1 MLRVQF
7 YGLAAIKSF
16 MRNVQV
22 SEEEVSWAGFL
33 VDEDA
38 KSCFELLDN
47 AVSATARHD
56 PDIVEEAWFHR
67 RTIVTCN
74 RRHFLT
80 HIRRFQSRENQ
91 KECRDLWGLLVVNN
105 LRLLREK
112 GLPLVRTGLRVLP
125 KQEPLRWSGAGFL
138 NLYVRLTAENK
149 LEIRRFERCSCCERD
164 LPPREPWNGWYRS
177 LPLIGASDEPREQ
190 REIA

>member
-1 MLRVQF
+1 M
-7 YGLAAIKSF
+7 
-16 MRNVQV
+16 N
-22 SEEEVSWAGFL
+22 EEEVSWAGFL

-38 KSCFELLDN
+38 KGCAELLDD
-47 AVSATARHD
+47 AVFATAHDD

-105 LRLLREK
+105 LRLLREE

-125 KQEPLRWSGAGFL
+125 KQEPLRWAGAGFL
-138 NLYVRLTAENK
+138 NLYVRLRVEKPWVAKSRHAEIKGVNVM
-149 LEIRRFERCSCCERD
+149 SPA
-164 LPPREPWNGWYRS
+164 LP
-177 LPLIGASDEPREQ
+177 
-190 REIA
+190 

>member
-1 MLRVQF
+1 
-7 YGLAAIKSF
+7 

-22 SEEEVSWAGFL
+22 NDEEVSWAGFL

-38 KSCFELLDN
+38 KGCVDLLDD
-47 AVSATARHD
+47 AILATAHDD

-105 LRLLREK
+105 LRLLREE
-112 GLPLVRTGLRVLP
+112 GLPLIRTGLRVLS
-125 KQEPLRWSGAGFL
+125 KREPLRWSGAGFL
-138 NLYVRLTAENK
+138 NLYIRLTATNK
-149 LEIRRFERCSCCERD
+149 PEIRRFERCSCCERD
-164 LPPREPWNGWYRS
+164 LPPREPWNAWYRL
-177 LPLIGASDEPREQ
+177 LPVVGASEELSEQ
-190 REIA
+190 SKSA